1 MPPGLWRTAAPQCGV
16 SGCDKLLQ
24 LVQTLHRICIHPR
37 PLRQSGNQGTAGSCN
52 RCRGKSRD
60 PSSTSGSR
68 SFKATQFQYRAASIT
83 LSIQTGIR
91 LFFNASRIRR
101 RSSTDHRS
109 CSFSKPAGL
118 SCIFQRRCNHTRIP
132 PLRACWMALDSSR
145 TGNIRVASDQAL
157 SGRFG
162 GRAP

>member
-52 RCRGKSRD
+52 RCHGESRD
-60 PSSTSGSR
+60 PSSTSGSS
-68 SFKATQFQYRAASIT
+68 SFVSYPT
-83 LSIQTGIR
+83 SIQASLNSAVHSNR
-91 LFFNASRIRR
+91 PPPVFNASRIRR
-101 RSSTDHRS
+101 RSLTVHRS
-109 CSFSKPAGL
+109 RSFSNSQACPASFKGGVTTL
-118 SCIFQRRCNHTRIP
+118 ENRPSGHVGWRWILPVPGTSALPRTRH
-132 PLRACWMALDSSR
+132 CQ
-145 TGNIRVASDQAL
+145 VV
-157 SGRFG
+157 FG